1 MKAEG
6 TFFQALHLVVQYPL
20 LRLCWCPDEQI
31 AEASAKGDCLRVIKV
46 AGEPSRPMRL
56 PLPNGLLPKDSNHLY
71 VTVADGSNHTYK
83 IACSPR
89 GWKEITLGRGWQR
102 FYHENKLQ
110 PSNILLFKHKGRDD
124 FSVRIF
130 QSPGVERTYDM
141 SCDDSGAVTPPR
153 VPRKRKPATQAPRRR
168 SGCINVPRSAAAAEV
183 EQTFQSDHPLFIMH
197 ITKRL
202 LGIHFLVMAF
212 PLHDIYTC
220 FIVEP
225 LGPHYLFCSPA
236 VPSIESEL
244 AANQP
249 NVPHF
254 GDDVNDDVMVT
265 LRLGEISV
273 WAVYRRYVG
282 QRRRNCGSISQG
294 WAEFL
299 RKCNITVPKLA
310 VFEISSTQPDVE
322 LLVQFVD
329 FE

>member
-1 MKAEG
+1 MAE
-6 TFFQALHLVVQYPL
+6 QY
-20 LRLCWCPDEQI
+20 
-31 AEASAKGDCLRVIKV
+31 AKGDTVRAIKA

-83 IACSPR
+83 IACSPK
-89 GWKEITLGRGWQR
+89 GWKKITLGRGWQR
-102 FYHENKLQ
+102 FYHEYKLQ

-130 QSPGVERTYDM
+130 QSPGVERTYDV
-141 SCDDSGAVTPPR
+141 SGDDSGDVTPPR
-153 VPRKRKPATQAPRRR
+153 VPRNRTPATQAPRRR
-168 SGCINVPRSAAAAEV
+168 LGCINVPRSAAAAEV
-183 EQTFQSDHPLFIMH
+183 EQTFQSEHPFFIMH

-202 LGIHFLVMAF
+202 LGIHFL
-212 PLHDIYTC
+212 
-220 FIVEP
+220 
-225 LGPHYLFCSPA
+225 
-236 VPSIESEL
+236 
-244 AANQP
+244 P

-265 LRLGEISV
+265 LTSGEISV
-273 WAVYRRYVG
+273 RAVYARYVG

-294 WAEFL
+294 WAKFL
-299 RKCNITVPKLA
+299 TKCNITVPKLA
-310 VFEISSTQPDVE
+310 VFEISRTQPDVQ

>member
-1 MKAEG
+1 MAEE
-6 TFFQALHLVVQYPL
+6 H
-20 LRLCWCPDEQI
+20 
-31 AEASAKGDCLRVIKV
+31 AKHDAVRVIKA

-56 PLPNGLLPKDSNHLY
+56 PLRNGLLPKDSNHLY
-71 VTVADGSNHTYK
+71 VTVADGSNRTYK
-83 IACSPR
+83 IACSPK

-102 FYHENKLQ
+102 FYHEYKLQ

-130 QSPGVERTYDM
+130 QSPGVERSYDTAG
-141 SCDDSGAVTPPR
+141 DDSVDITPPK
-153 VPRKRKPATQAPRRR
+153 VPRKCRPATEAPRRR
-168 SGCINVPRSAAAAEV
+168 VGCINVPRSAAAAEV
-183 EQTFQSDHPLFIMH
+183 EQTFQSDHPFFIMH

-202 LGIHFLVMAF
+202 LGIHFLVTAF
-212 PLHDIYTC
+212 PHHDIYTSI
-220 FIVEP
+220 FV
-225 LGPHYLFCSPA
+225 YLR
-236 VPSIESEL
+236 
-244 AANQP
+244 P

-254 GDDVNDDVMVT
+254 GDGVNDDVIVT
-265 LRLGEISV
+265 LRSGDISV
-273 WAVYRRYVG
+273 HAVYGRYVG

-310 VFEISSTQPDVE
+310 VFEIASTQPEVV